1 MVWKEPCL
9 ERWEIRIFSWFFGE
23 GVGERHIF
31 SIHDL
36 KFSHLYMH
44 WETHHWFSTGLHTRF
59 TTYAFFFFEWRPR
72 PYLTQI
78 VLAGFVYWIRKKNDT
93 PKTNRQPKHGSLI
106 LPPVTPLKVGKQACC
121 LLALVVS
128 HCSGP
133 SCLWHPMGLLVSGYF
148 SENWEGPTQYFW
160 EISSASFFQGSYLK
174 LLWWLSW

>member
-1 MVWKEPCL
+1 MVWKEPCP

-44 WETHHWFSTGLHTRF
+44 WETHHWFSTGLQTRF
-59 TTYAFFFFEWRPR
+59 TTYTFCWVKTKTILDSDSSGWF
-72 PYLTQI
+72 YL
-78 VLAGFVYWIRKKNDT
+78 LNKEKNDT

-106 LPPVTPLKVGKQACC
+106 LPPVTPLKVEKQACC

-148 SENWEGPTQYFW
+148 
-160 EISSASFFQGSYLK
+160 LK
-174 LLWWLSW
+174 IGKDQLSTSGK